1 MNYDQLSSKAEEYNL
16 LVGDSYLSFTK
27 SGVEFRLYKPSKS
40 AFEKKPFV
48 VPFPKKQFVVVALK
62 EGVFQNA
69 MFVGNNKQATKEFLD
84 FNIKSLKKH
93 YSDYINGL
101 SVSDIKTLRTQV
113 NEMKE
118 AELAE
123 LELRH
128 LQLVSMV
135 QSKYRNKI
143 SFLDKALDNCLL
155 NQDLNSDSYYR
166 YRLDGF
172 MDSPSY
178 GTFSSVKKAHS
189 KRNIPHIGC
198 IIIKVDGDAET
209 VFAVWDTEKRQ
220 WNLKG

>member
-1 MNYDQLSSKAEEYNL
+1 MNYDQLSAKAESYQLREGDNYLAYN
-16 LVGDSYLSFTK
+16 K
-27 SGVEFRLYKPSKS
+27 SGIEFRLYKPSKS
-40 AFEKKPFV
+40 VYEKKPFV

-62 EGVFQNA
+62 EGIFQNA
-69 MFVGNNKQATKEFLD
+69 MFVGNNKQATKEFLE
-84 FNIKSLKKH
+84 FNLKSLKKH

-101 SVSDIKTLRTQV
+101 SVSDIKTLRSQV

-143 SFLDKALDNCLL
+143 AFLDKALDSCLL
-155 NQDLNSDSYYR
+155 NHDLNSDVYYR

-172 MDSPSY
+172 MDSQSY

-189 KRNIPHIGC
+189 KRNLPNVGC
-198 IIIKVDGDAET
+198 DIIKVDGDTE
-209 VFAVWDTEKRQ
+209 VIFAVWDTEKRQ